1 MANILDYLD
10 WRGDLTL
17 EQAPFNEVDNLIL
30 AELSFVDF
38 RDVVPAPGGG
48 SLPLEDAADDFFRK
62 ARQEPERVEMGALVP
77 NQIPELLEKMAA
89 SRRFG
94 QMRLG
99 CYAEHLDTEQAE
111 QFAALAVELTLD
123 LEELS
128 RVSPAE
134 LLEQR
139 YRRFR
144 RIGVY
149 EEKGCVI
156 HFTEV

>member
-1 MANILDYLD
+1 MI
-10 WRGDLTL
+10 
-17 EQAPFNEVDNLIL
+17 
-30 AELSFVDF
+30 AEAFEDF
-38 RDVVPAPGGG
+38 SG
-48 SLPLEDAADDFFRK
+48 
-62 ARQEPERVEMGALVP
+62 M
-77 NQIPELLEKMAA
+77 
-89 SRRFG
+89 
-94 QMRLG
+94 
-99 CYAEHLDTEQAE
+99 C
-111 QFAALAVELTLD
+111 AALAVELTLD

-128 RVSPAE
+128 RFSPAE

>member
-1 MANILDYLD
+1 M
-10 WRGDLTL
+10 
-17 EQAPFNEVDNLIL
+17 
-30 AELSFVDF
+30 
-38 RDVVPAPGGG
+38 
-48 SLPLEDAADDFFRK
+48 
-62 ARQEPERVEMGALVP
+62 
-77 NQIPELLEKMAA
+77 
-89 SRRFG
+89 
-94 QMRLG
+94 
-99 CYAEHLDTEQAE
+99 C
-111 QFAALAVELTLD
+111 AALAVELTLD

-128 RVSPAE
+128 RFSPAE